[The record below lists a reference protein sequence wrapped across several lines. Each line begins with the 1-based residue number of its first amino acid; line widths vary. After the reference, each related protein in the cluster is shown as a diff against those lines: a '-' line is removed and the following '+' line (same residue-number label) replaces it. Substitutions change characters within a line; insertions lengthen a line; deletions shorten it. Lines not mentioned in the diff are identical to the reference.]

1 MSVADELGL
10 LWQHETDVRTYEGS
24 GPFGSTYADP
34 VTVPCFI
41 EGRRQLVRDQ
51 NGREVVAEATV
62 YGHITHGHRFTPES
76 TATVDGDE
84 RTVLTIATHYSGA
97 LDLPDHFEATT
108 T

>member
-1 MSVADELGL
+1 MADDLTAF
-10 LWQHETDVRTYEGS
+10 WQHETDVRTYEGH
-24 GPFGSTYADP
+24 GPYGEQYADP

-51 NGREVVAEATV
+51 NGREVTSEATI
-62 YGHITHGHRFTPES
+62 YGPAHLGNRFLPES
-76 TATVDGDE
+76 TATIDGQE
-84 RTVLTIATHYSGA
+84 RTVITLAKHYSGA